1 MTSRWVSASIFVL
14 CMSAAPAFAQICGGG
29 PSFGLYPMQLGMGLS
44 LSDTAQTYGGSFGA
58 GGRAMFASVNF
69 GGANI
74 DEVTFDEVTIEE
86 IDDTALVLGFT
97 VGSDNRLDSQG
108 RIWLCP
114 LGSLGYRI
122 GPEIGQLDTNQLSL
136 AGGGRLGVVAMD
148 NGAVQ
153 AIPTFGISF
162 VHQQFTFEIPNDEDE
177 SDSETFGVITL
188 GIGLVF
194 NEQTAL
200 IPTFDVPL
208 GREDDSFVFRVNF
221 VINFGGS

>member
-1 MTSRWVSASIFVL
+1 MTPVVPI
-14 CMSAAPAFAQICGGG
+14 CAAFKPAFAQICAGG
-29 PSFGLYPMQLGMGLS
+29 PSFGLFPMQLGMGLS
-44 LSDTAQTYGGSFGA
+44 LSDTGQTYGGSFGA

-86 IDDTALVLGFT
+86 IDDTALVLGLT
-97 VGSDNRLDSQG
+97 VGSDNRLDAQG

-114 LGSLGYRI
+114 LGSLGYRL

-136 AGGGRLGVVAMD
+136 AGGGRIGVVAMD

-153 AIPTFGISF
+153 AIATFGVSF
-162 VHQQFTFEIPNDEDE
+162 VHQRFTIEIPEDEDE
-177 SDSETFGVITL
+177 SDSETFGVITM

-194 NEQTAL
+194 NEQAAL
-200 IPTFDVPL
+200 VPSFDIPL
-208 GREDDSFVFRVNF
+208 GREDDTIVFRVSF